1 MSSMMKSFGAEKMT
15 MEVEII
21 SREIIRPSNLRT
33 SLHFPKPYKLSYLDQ
48 LVPTLYSPLIIFY
61 DSKNHTHSKSNRS
74 LSTQLKESL
83 SETLNH
89 FYPFSGRIK
98 DNFSID
104 SFDEG
109 VPFNEARV
117 RCHMLDFLQ
126 HSEIESLNQFLPC
139 LPFHKEPNP
148 EEAAQLAI
156 QVSIFDCGGIAIGM
170 CASHKVADGSTLRPL
185 FLHWAVATGGPRKK
199 VPCLD
204 FSEASSPSHFPPQHV
219 LPQSLVSLVESICF
233 NETKHMK
240 TRRFVFDGSAVATLR
255 EKAKSERVDDP
266 TRVEALTGFISE
278 HAMAASRVIS
288 GSPKPTIINQAVN
301 IRRLTKPR
309 LPDNSAG
316 NIFLETSVALDRHE
330 SAKIAGIQLSGLAA
344 SLREA
349 VQKVN
354 SDYISTL
361 QGDHGF
367 EVYCEIIQKRMT
379 EKLGQKYPDV
389 YTFSSWLGLD
399 INGLD
404 FGWGKPIWSGIM
416 GEAGP
421 TSRNLIF
428 YKKTQCGNG
437 VEAWVTL
444 DEKLMAIFENDPE
457 FLAFATLNPAW
468 V

>member
-1 MSSMMKSFGAEKMT
+1 M

-48 LVPTLYSPLIIFY
+48 FVPTLYSPLIIFY
-61 DSKNHTHSKSNRS
+61 PNNHTHSKSSQS
-74 LSTQLKESL
+74 LSIQLKESL

-89 FYPFSGRIK
+89 FYPFSGRTK
-98 DNFSID
+98 DNFFID

-117 RCHMLDFLQ
+117 RCHMLEFLQ

-156 QVSIFDCGGIAIGM
+156 QVSIFDCGGMAIGM
-170 CASHKVADGSTLRPL
+170 CASHKIADGSTLRPL
-185 FLHWAVATGGPRKK
+185 FLHWAAATGGPVKK
-199 VPCLD
+199 VLYPD
-204 FSEASSPSHFPPQHV
+204 FSEASSPTHFPPQHV

-233 NETKHMK
+233 IESKYK

-255 EKAKSERVDDP
+255 EKARSERVDDP
-266 TRVEALTGFISE
+266 TRVESLTSFISK

-316 NIFLETSVALDRHE
+316 NIFLETSVALDRHD
-330 SAKIAGIQLSGLAA
+330 SAMVMGIQLSGLAA

-354 SDYISTL
+354 SDYVSTL
-361 QGDHGF
+361 QGDQGF
-367 EVYCEIIQKRMT
+367 EVYCEFIQKRMT

-399 INGLD
+399 INNLD

-416 GEAGP
+416 GEVSP
-421 TSRNLIF
+421 TCRNLIF
-428 YKKTQCGNG
+428 YKKTQCGSG

-444 DEKLMAIFENDPE
+444 DEKLMAILENDPE

-468 V
+468 VLSQ